1 MAFIIQC
8 AITPDPATVRHL
20 PVVALVSRRSYYNHI
35 LRGTP
40 GDILTRE
47 LGPKRMARSPS
58 PHQNDWAVRSLREAI
73 DADGRGVKRFA
84 REVLVRPPS
93 TIYRWLSGSRPVPKC
108 VRDFLIGE
116 WRILDPPT
124 IATTTEGGHSDDE

>member
-1 MAFIIQC
+1 M
-8 AITPDPATVRHL
+8 
-20 PVVALVSRRSYYNHI
+20 VSRRSYYNHI

-47 LGPKRMARSPS
+47 LGPKRMAKSPS
-58 PHQNDWAVRSLREAI
+58 PHQDDWAVRALRDMI
-73 DADGRGVKRFA
+73 DSDGRGTKRFS

-93 TIYRWLSGSRPVPKC
+93 TIYRWLSGSRPIPKC
-108 VRDFLIGE
+108 VRDYMIGE
-116 WRILDPPT
+116 WRILAPPP